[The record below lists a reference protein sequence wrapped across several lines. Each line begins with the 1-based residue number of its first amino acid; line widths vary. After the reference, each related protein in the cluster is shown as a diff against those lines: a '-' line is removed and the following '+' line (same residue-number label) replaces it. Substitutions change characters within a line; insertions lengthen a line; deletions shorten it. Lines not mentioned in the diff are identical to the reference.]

1 MAESY
6 DFYECA
12 VCKKIKPVGG
22 EVVRKIA
29 YNRFSKRT
37 QDDIKKEARQAGHY
51 ALVCPECD
59 TEHSPNS
66 GDMPAEEK

>member
-1 MAESY
+1 MSESY
-6 DFYECA
+6 DYYECA

-29 YNRFSKRT
+29 FNRFNSKA
-37 QDDIKKEARQAGHY
+37 QDEIKQEARQASYY
-51 ALVCPECD
+51 ALVCPACE

-66 GDMPAEEK
+66 GDMSAKE